1 MINSRCIIL
10 PSRPTRVKIDA
21 YAFDRWGADQHLGRI
36 VLPSLQAWG
45 QAANCGN
52 FGQRGTEI
60 VPGEAHTL
68 TSCQAKCSATT
79 SCHAFYHGVESGS
92 EPGRCVLE
100 VGNTGW
106 TCLLVPSERDYLLYS
121 MGTVGAA
128 PLVEQWLNLAP
139 PGSNTS
145 TRCTESPCVKVLV
158 YDELWA
164 QFKIHDADGS
174 GAPAPHHTLKW
185 LHTNSAV
192 ETWLRNG
199 A

>member
-1 MINSRCIIL
+1 M
-10 PSRPTRVKIDA
+10 PVQRVA
-21 YAFDRWGADQHLGRI
+21 RTVARVRVFGAFPAVVW
-36 VLPSLQAWG
+36 P
-45 QAANCGN
+45 
-52 FGQRGTEI
+52 RGT
-60 VPGEAHTL
+60 P
-68 TSCQAKCSATT
+68 SAG
-79 SCHAFYHGVESGS
+79 Y
-92 EPGRCVLE
+92 
-100 VGNTGW
+100 
-106 TCLLVPSERDYLLYS
+106 
-121 MGTVGAA
+121 
-128 PLVEQWLNLAP
+128 WLNLAP

-145 TRCTESPCVKVLV
+145 TRCTESLCVKVLV

>member
-1 MINSRCIIL
+1 
-10 PSRPTRVKIDA
+10 
-21 YAFDRWGADQHLGRI
+21 
-36 VLPSLQAWG
+36 
-45 QAANCGN
+45 
-52 FGQRGTEI
+52 
-60 VPGEAHTL
+60 
-68 TSCQAKCSATT
+68 
-79 SCHAFYHGVESGS
+79 
-92 EPGRCVLE
+92 
-100 VGNTGW
+100 
-106 TCLLVPSERDYLLYS
+106 LLVPSERDYLLYS

-192 ETWLRNG
+192 ETWLPNG